1 MTDDDTTSRLTRRDA
16 LGLLTGASIPLGAL
30 ALTGSNPASAAV
42 AGNTVATRNNPADVM
57 ATDRIQLVSQSS
69 DPSSPSDGDIW
80 YNP

>member
-1 MTDDDTTSRLTRRDA
+1 MTDDDTTTRLTRRDA
-16 LGLLTGASIPLGAL
+16 LGLLTGASISAGAL
-30 ALTGSNPASAAV
+30 TLASNPTTAAT
-42 AGNTVATRNNPADVM
+42 AGNTVATRSNPADVM